1 MTPGAKRE
9 SREGAAVGAERR
21 RFLEILKYTSFQAR
35 EEATFRLASGKF
47 SRYYIDCKQVLSYPE
62 ARALIAGLIYDRI
75 RGQVFE
81 AVGGL
86 EIGAYPI
93 ATSVSDIVYRE
104 TGAAVR
110 AFVVRKEPKTH
121 GIRDLMAG
129 HVKTCDRTLIVD
141 DVVTVGT
148 STIKA
153 IDSARGAGLVVERV
167 IVLVD
172 REEDEGKKNIEAYGV
187 KFEALCTLSEL
198 LELPDGSDQGATRN
212 PDQGRSARGKSS
224 RAVAAG

>member
-1 MTPGAKRE
+1 MTPDAKRE
-9 SREGAAVGAERR
+9 SREGAVMLAERS
-21 RFLEILKYTSFQAR
+21 RFLEILKNTSFQAKQ
-35 EEATFRLASGKF
+35 EATFRLASGKF
-47 SRYYIDCKQVLSYPE
+47 SRYYIDCKQALSYPQ
-62 ARALIAGLIYDRI
+62 ARDLIAHLIYDRI
-75 RGQVFE
+75 RGEIFD

-93 ATSVSDIVYRE
+93 ATSVSDIVFRK
-104 TGAAVR
+104 TGTMVR

-121 GIRDLMAG
+121 GIRDLLAG
-129 HVKTCDRTLIVD
+129 HVQSGDRALIVD

-153 IDSARGAGLVVERV
+153 IDWARKAGLIVERV

-172 REEDEGKKNIEAYGV
+172 RQEDDGKKNIEARGV

-198 LELPDGSDQGATRN
+198 LELADGSDQGSTRK
-212 PDQGRSARGKSS
+212 PDQARTVRGQSPHDVT
-224 RAVAAG
+224 AD

>member
-1 MTPGAKRE
+1 M
-9 SREGAAVGAERR
+9 VAERH
-21 RFLEILKYTSFQAR
+21 RFLEILKKTSFQAR

-47 SRYYIDCKQVLSYPE
+47 SRYYIDCKQALSYPE
-62 ARALIAGLIYDRI
+62 ARELIARLIYDRI
-75 RGQVFE
+75 RGQVFD

-93 ATSVSDIVYRE
+93 ATSVSDIVFRE
-104 TGAAVR
+104 TGATVR

-121 GIRDLMAG
+121 GIRDLLAG
-129 HVKTCDRTLIVD
+129 HVQRGDRALIVD

-153 IDSARGAGLVVERV
+153 INSAREAGLIVERV

-172 REEDEGKKNIEAYGV
+172 RQEDEGRKNIEDQRV

-198 LELPDGSDQGATRN
+198 VELADGSHQGSTRN
-212 PDQGRSARGKSS
+212 PDQGRPVRGQSS
-224 RAVAAG
+224 RAAAAG